1 MYPVITDLKRVT
13 MSKKVL
19 SLSIILLLATIS
31 LTSIS
36 LSSAATS
43 SRSDTEWITDYSI
56 YDATTNELLVQHTA
70 STNKTETFSPV
81 LPGAGIS
88 ITFTVNVIAS
98 GEGDLSLRS
107 GLSKPSSG
115 TYWVYSDVN
124 YDLGSAF
131 KPNTASTSI
140 NWVEGSFEIT
150 LNGIVPA
157 TTSSSKSVT
166 AVTLAGPSGT
176 ILDTIKITATS
187 ADMGNFLSLL
197 SQKEDELASLKAN
210 GVDPGYLEIFENV
223 LTAAQTIAENGDPED
238 AIVLLNG
245 MNSANA
251 PAGSTMQMLFIPLVA
266 VTAVI
271 AVVFLVL
278 FMKSRSKVSYFQ
290 LVVEDQIKDLEGLT
304 LRAAKIDRAM
314 SANLDSVKDRL
325 KRLVGM

>member
-88 ITFTVNVIAS
+88 ITFTVDVIAS

-115 TYWVYSDVN
+115 TYWVYSDEN

-223 LTAAQTIAENGDPED
+223 LTTAQTIAENGDPED